1 MLIGLA
7 LCPLGCDSPAES
19 SGSNALSAAI
29 DSVVLDHVQQG
40 LVAGASVVVLQADD
54 TLHARGYGLS
64 RIDGQVSAT
73 PESLFN
79 VGSVAKLF
87 TGAALSRLAEA
98 GRLSLDD
105 PVLLWLPE
113 FPNPE
118 QGQRITTR
126 SLLNHTSGLSD
137 HLAADLARWETSRA
151 PLTPEW
157 LMTEYLS
164 DLPLDFEPGSHWS
177 YSNAGFFLASLIIER
192 ASGKPWFDY
201 INDEI
206 LSPLGLRRMRLC
218 NEDPDSVA
226 PGYDATDSGF
236 EESVLFAETGV
247 RGDGG
252 LCASAMDL
260 AHVPRALESGLVV
273 SPTSLSDMLTPTTLS
288 TGVDVPY
295 GLGVRLGRL
304 QGRRSWGHT
313 GGLNG
318 NVAVVTWFPEE
329 EVTIVV
335 VTNTVGTEA
344 DGLTIYEAVVGRVL
358 DIETTPPSRLVTDSA
373 DLLPYTGRYR
383 GGRNGAVYDVGI
395 EAAQLVV
402 SQIGREAITRLT
414 YLGDHT
420 FARADG
426 EVPLDRYVF
435 QLSGGIAL
443 AYTGYYNGLPIAFR
457 QRIDD

>member
-1 MLIGLA
+1 MLIGLI
-7 LCPLGCDSPAES
+7 LCPLGCDPTGVS
-19 SGSNALSAAI
+19 SGSSALSVAI
-29 DSVVLDHVQQG
+29 DSVVQAHVQHQ
-40 LVAGASVVVLQADD
+40 LVAGASVVVLQGDD
-54 TLHARGYGLS
+54 TLHARGYGFA
-64 RIDGQVSAT
+64 RIDGEVSAT

-79 VGSVAKLF
+79 VGSVAKIF
-87 TGAALSRLAEA
+87 TGAALLRLTET
-98 GRLSLDD
+98 GQLSLDD
-105 PVLLWLPE
+105 PVLRWLPD
-113 FPNPE
+113 FPNRE
-118 QGQRITTR
+118 QGRRITVR

-137 HLAADLARWETSRA
+137 HLAADLARWEATGA

-164 DLPLDFEPGSHWS
+164 DRPLDFEPGSHWS
-177 YSNAGFFLASLIIER
+177 YSNAGFYLASLIIER
-192 ASGKPWFDY
+192 ASGKPWYDY

-206 LSPLGLRRMRLC
+206 LSPLGLSRVRLC
-218 NEDPDSVA
+218 NADPDSVT

-236 EESVLFAETGV
+236 EESALFAETGV

-273 SPTSLSDMLTPTTLS
+273 SPTSLSDMLTPTRLS

-295 GLGVRLGRL
+295 GLGVRLGTL

-318 NVAVVTWFPEE
+318 NVAVVNWFPEE
-329 EVTIVV
+329 GVTIVV

-344 DGLTIYEAVVGRVL
+344 DGLAIYEAVVGRVL
-358 DIETTPPSRLVTDSA
+358 DIETNPARGLLVERA

-383 GGRNGAVYDVGI
+383 GGRTGAEYDVRV
-395 EAAQLVV
+395 ETAQLVI
-402 SQIGREAITRLT
+402 SQIGSEATTPLV

-435 QLSGGIAL
+435 QVSGDVAL
-443 AYTGYYNGLPIAFR
+443 AFTGYYNGLPIAFR